1 MRKPQKPQSGKP
13 VTVGHL
19 NKAPPEYKSTALCYN
34 NPLGVN
40 FWDVTSAPTLW
51 KNLLP
56 PSYSLKMEAACSFKM
71 LANFTRQYCVI
82 DQKKA
87 LFFRNSFFFPLANL
101 LIGWYLARL
110 SITYKN
116 CTDITR
122 EVSHLFHLLYY
133 PPHLPILLGTA
144 TWLLARNYKRNVSN

>member
-56 PSYSLKMEAACSFKM
+56 PSYSLKMEAACSFKIFMSVCQTPITVTILNLM
-71 LANFTRQYCVI
+71 LIKSIFKGKPKIFSVAQ
-82 DQKKA
+82 
-87 LFFRNSFFFPLANL
+87 SFQRTPEEQDPVD
-101 LIGWYLARL
+101 AR
-110 SITYKN
+110 S
-116 CTDITR
+116 
-122 EVSHLFHLLYY
+122 
-133 PPHLPILLGTA
+133 
-144 TWLLARNYKRNVSN
+144 